1 MYVSKYAS
9 RPLRERERESLN
21 GDSIFFF
28 LSFLFFL
35 FSIPKRWFVRM
46 MDRGTR
52 EGKGKEKKLKESGE
66 EDRGGERG

>member
-1 MYVSKYAS
+1 
-9 RPLRERERESLN
+9 
-21 GDSIFFF
+21 
-28 LSFLFFL
+28 
-35 FSIPKRWFVRM
+35 M